1 MEREVHRPLPM
12 RTLRPGAQCRP
23 PAQRPAPSVAADS
36 PAILAMTDLR
46 LVTPATIGRYA
57 SLHQADEVMRAWGVR
72 LLFVVGSDFTVEGL
86 ITARD
91 TLGEKPVNL
100 LHDRGGKHA
109 DLSVADL
116 MVPRESIEVLDLETV
131 EHAEV
136 GHIVATLKEVG
147 RQHALVVERDPKS
160 GEETICGV
168 FSVTQIGRQL
178 GMTIPIFDVAH
189 TFAQVAA
196 HFAGQ

>member
-12 RTLRPGAQCRP
+12 RALRPGAQCRP
-23 PAQRPAPSVAADS
+23 PTRRPAPSVAADS

-46 LVTPATIGRYA
+46 VVTPATIGRHA

-109 DLSVADL
+109 DLTVADL

-131 EHAEV
+131 GHAEV

-147 RQHALVVERDPKS
+147 RQHALVVDRDPKS